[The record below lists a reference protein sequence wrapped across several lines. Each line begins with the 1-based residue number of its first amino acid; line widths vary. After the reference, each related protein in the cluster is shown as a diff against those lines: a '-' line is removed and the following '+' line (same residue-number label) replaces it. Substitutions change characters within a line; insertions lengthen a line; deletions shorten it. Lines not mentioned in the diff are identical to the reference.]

1 VINPGDTLVNSVTG
15 EELTF
20 LQTSA
25 STNGEYVEIVAVV
38 QPGGF
43 VAAAHVHP
51 NQTETFTGIEG
62 TLELRVGRTRRTLE
76 RGETAVVEPGT
87 PHRFRNAGDEPVMF
101 HCVVSPALQFESL
114 IESMFG
120 LARDGKTNRKGMPNP
135 VRMAAIARA
144 HRDVIRL
151 PLIPAWLQDLATL
164 SAMPLARLAGYG
176 AGYQP
181 VKPVLG

>member
-1 VINPGDTLVNSVTG
+1 VTG

-62 TLELRVGRTRRTLE
+62 TLELRRARCARV
-76 RGETAVVEPGT
+76 AVCALPYSVIASYP
-87 PHRFRNAGDEPVMF
+87 RFQ
-101 HCVVSPALQFESL
+101 VS
-114 IESMFG
+114 
-120 LARDGKTNRKGMPNP
+120 
-135 VRMAAIARA
+135 
-144 HRDVIRL
+144 
-151 PLIPAWLQDLATL
+151 
-164 SAMPLARLAGYG
+164 
-176 AGYQP
+176 
-181 VKPVLG
+181 